1 MPGFELIGKEEKRE
15 LDNLMDKSGIL
26 FRHGFDNLRNGVYKT
41 REFEKNFSNQ
51 MNVQDALAV
60 TSGTA
65 ALLVALKAFG
75 IGQGDEVITQ
85 SFTFVATVEAIVE
98 SGAKPIICDIDSTL
112 NLDPEALEAKISNKT
127 KAIIVVHML
136 GTPCN
141 LNPIIKIAE
150 KNKVNLEFE
159 ASVCGGV
166 PIIRSLKEGLI
177 ANKIK
182 KVFGIFNGTSNYI
195 LSSMDKENKSFN
207 EVLKNAQR
215 LGYAESNPT
224 SDLNGDDVASKLKI
238 LSSLCFNSF
247 LNKNIHVEGIKDIDK
262 DDIKYAKKL
271 GYKIKL
277 LGYAELIGKNIF
289 QRVHPTLIRNS
300 SYVGS
305 IDGVLNAVII
315 DGNPVGQSIIQGE
328 GAGPA
333 ATTSA
338 LISDISSILRGN
350 IKFPFSISNKER
362 KNLNF
367 KDISERFFSAYFRFN
382 VTDKPGVLSNIT
394 QIFSR
399 NKVSIKRLVQDP
411 NKNKSSSSIIIITH
425 PSKDKSLNKII
436 QTINKRS
443 YVKKRSKLIRIDD
456 E

>member
-1 MPGFELIGKEEKRE
+1 MKKLNIAIIGLGNIGSYLYKYLKQNKKIISKKNNCIPNITYISAKNKNRKRNFKINKKIWLKNYLDATKNKNVDMIVELIGGAEGPAKK
-15 LDNLMDKSGIL
+15 L
-26 FRHGFDNLRNGVYKT
+26 V
-41 REFEKNFSNQ
+41 FE
-51 MNVQDALAV
+51 
-60 TSGTA
+60 
-65 ALLVALKAFG
+65 ALKNKKHVVTANKAL
-75 IGQGDEVITQ
+75 IAKYGDQ
-85 SFTFVATVEAIVE
+85 LS
-98 SGAKPIICDIDSTL
+98 
-112 NLDPEALEAKISNKT
+112 
-127 KAIIVVHML
+127 
-136 GTPCN
+136 
-141 LNPIIKIAE
+141 KIAE

-177 ANKIK
+177 ANKIN

-207 EVLKNAQR
+207 EVLKNAQK

-262 DDIKYAKKL
+262 DDINYAKRL

-394 QIFSR
+394 EIFSR

-411 NKNKSSSSIIIITH
+411 NKNKSSSSIVIITH

>member
-1 MPGFELIGKEEKRE
+1 MKKLNIAIIGLGNIGSFLFKYLKKNKKILSKKNNCIPNIVYISARKFKKKRDFKIDKKIWLKNFLDATKKDNVDLIIELIGGSEGPAKK
-15 LDNLMDKSGIL
+15 LVFNA
-26 FRHGFDNLRNGVYKT
+26 LRNKKHVVTANK
-41 REFEKNFSNQ
+41 
-51 MNVQDALAV
+51 ALIA
-60 TSGTA
+60 
-65 ALLVALKAFG
+65 KY
-75 IGQGDEVITQ
+75 GDQ
-85 SFTFVATVEAIVE
+85 LA
-98 SGAKPIICDIDSTL
+98 
-112 NLDPEALEAKISNKT
+112 
-127 KAIIVVHML
+127 
-136 GTPCN
+136 
-141 LNPIIKIAE
+141 KIAE
-150 KNKVNLEFE
+150 KNKVNFEFE

-177 ANKIK
+177 ANKIN

-195 LSSMDKENKSFN
+195 LSAMDKNNKSFK
-207 EVLKNAQR
+207 EVLYNAQK

-224 SDLNGDDVASKLKI
+224 SDINGEDVASKLKI

-247 LNKNIHVEGIKDIDK
+247 LNNNIHVEGIKDIDR
-262 DDIKYAKKL
+262 DDINYAKRL

-289 QRVHPTLIRNS
+289 QRVHPTLIKDS
-300 SYVGS
+300 SYVAS

-315 DGNPVGQSIIQGE
+315 DGDPVGQSIIQGE

-425 PSKDKSLNKII
+425 HSKDKSLNKII
-436 QTINKRS
+436 QTINKRP
-443 YVKKRSKLIRIDD
+443 YIKRRSKLIRIAD